1 MVLCYSSPN
10 GLGQRP
16 VVNISGNDIEHF
28 MKAREWMKL
37 IGKGTHTENLEIS
50 LSSTPERLRDVAKL
64 LSDRP
69 DLSNSRD
76 FSGFTVLL
84 ETSDRS
90 LRWQSQARTLGQ
102 MILTSESGERLRS
115 STERFQPS
123 PQAWGHITA
132 EGAPLEN
139 RSWLMFWKVLA
150 SLCAS
155 ALR

>member
-1 MVLCYSSPN
+1 
-10 GLGQRP
+10 
-16 VVNISGNDIEHF
+16 
-28 MKAREWMKL
+28 MKL

-90 LRWQSQARTLGQ
+90 LR
-102 MILTSESGERLRS
+102 
-115 STERFQPS
+115 
-123 PQAWGHITA
+123 
-132 EGAPLEN
+132 
-139 RSWLMFWKVLA
+139 
-150 SLCAS
+150 
-155 ALR
+155 